1 MKTIDSCALVLLC
14 RSSLLPNIHKPVCGG
29 YVKVLP
35 TEDFLTLR
43 VLVRFSP
50 HMLRMKN
57 VSLGCPIVERFA
69 DWNE

>member
-1 MKTIDSCALVLLC
+1 
-14 RSSLLPNIHKPVCGG
+14 LLPNIHKPVCGG

-43 VLVRFSP
+43 VLVRFSC
-50 HMLRMKN
+50 HMLRMKK

-69 DWNE
+69 DWNK

>member
-57 VSLGCPIVERFA
+57 VSLGCPIVERLA

>member
-1 MKTIDSCALVLLC
+1 MKTIDFCALVLLC

-43 VLVRFSP
+43 VLVRFSS
-50 HMLRMKN
+50 HMLRMKK

>member
-1 MKTIDSCALVLLC
+1 MKTIDSCAPVLLC
-14 RSSLLPNIHKPVCGG
+14 RSSLLPDIHKPVCGG

-43 VLVRFSP
+43 VLVRFSS
-50 HMLRMKN
+50 HMLRMKK
-57 VSLGCPIVERFA
+57 VSSGCPIVERFA